1 MPDPLTLTAPAAAS
15 HIAMVLARLRER
27 GEEVL
32 LVTGD
37 AEISAAQVLERA
49 SSLAGEMS
57 QCGIGA
63 GTICAFEGDYGPDT
77 VALFLALA
85 SLGAIAV
92 PFSAGAASERDA
104 LAVIAGVQWWID
116 PATGH
121 ATKAAT
127 DHAETHSLV
136 ADLVLSGHPG
146 LIVFTS
152 GSTGK
157 PKAILHD
164 MDRVASK
171 FTTPRLGRRMVMF
184 LLMDHFGGFNTLMS
198 VLANDGV
205 GVCPAERSPRAI
217 CAAVARGKADLLPT
231 TPTFLGMLIASGLWR
246 EHDLSSVRMV
256 TYGAEPMPP
265 AILARMREILPQAEF
280 KQTYGLSELGVLR
293 SSSPDQGSLWL
304 KVGGDGFET
313 RIVDSQLHIRS
324 ASTMLGYLNAP
335 TPIDAEG
342 WMNTGDLVEEKD
354 GLIRFLGRHSEVINV
369 GGQKVLPTE
378 IEDVLIEAEGVAAAV
393 VQGVPHPLLGQAVVA
408 RVALTV
414 PEDLKALTERLRDHC
429 RARLQKYK
437 VPMRFEI
444 VATDSLATARAKKN
458 RTQSVKTDGQ

>member
-1 MPDPLTLTAPAAAS
+1 MPDPLSSASAP
-15 HIAMVLARLRER
+15 HINMVFERLQARHDGL
-27 GEEVL
+27 L
-32 LVTGD
+32 LVTASGEHT
-37 AEISAAQVLERA
+37 ASQVLAHAASVRQSLDRA
-49 SSLAGEMS
+49 
-57 QCGIGA
+57 GIGA
-63 GTICAFEGDYGPDT
+63 GAICAFEGDYGFDT
-77 VALFLALA
+77 VAVFLALA

-92 PFSAGAASERDA
+92 PFSAGAVSERDE
-104 LAVIAGVQWWID
+104 LAAMAGVEWWID
-116 PATGH
+116 PATSTARRAGTGRIEPH
-121 ATKAAT
+121 TLVSA
-127 DHAETHSLV
+127 LV
-136 ADLVLSGHPG
+136 ASSHPG

-171 FTTPRLGRRMVMF
+171 FATHRPGRRMVMF

-198 VLANDGV
+198 VLANDGI
-205 GVCPAERSPRAI
+205 GVCPAERTPRAI
-217 CAAVARGKADLLPT
+217 CEAVARGKADLLPT

-246 EHDLSSVRMV
+246 EHDLSSIRLV

-265 AILARMREILPQAEF
+265 ATLARMREILPDAAF

-313 RIVDSQLHIRS
+313 RIVESQLHVRS
-324 ASTMLGYLNAP
+324 SSNMLGYLNAP

-354 GLIRFLGRHSEVINV
+354 GLIRFLGRRSEVINV

-378 IEDVLIEAEGVAAAV
+378 IEDVLLEAPGIAGAV

-408 RVALTV
+408 RVALTA
-414 PEDLKALTERLRDHC
+414 PEELQHLTSRLRDHC

-444 VATDSLATARAKKN
+444 VTTDSLTTPRAKKN
-458 RTQSVKTDGQ
+458 RN

>member
-1 MPDPLTLTAPAAAS
+1 MPDPLSLAAHGVAP
-15 HIAMVLARLRER
+15 HLAMVFERLRAR
-27 GEEVL
+27 HDDLL
-32 LVTGD
+32 LVTAKADIPASEVLKRTAMQRQGLQ
-37 AEISAAQVLERA
+37 AA
-49 SSLAGEMS
+49 
-57 QCGIGA
+57 GIGA
-63 GTICAFEGDYGPDT
+63 GSICAFEGDYGFET
-77 VALFLALA
+77 VSVFLALA
-85 SLGAIAV
+85 ALGAIAV
-92 PFSAGAASERDA
+92 PFSAGAVSERDE
-104 LAVIAGVQWWID
+104 LAAMAGVEWWVD
-116 PATGH
+116 PATGKARKAGTGNSEPH
-121 ATKAAT
+121 ALVST
-127 DHAETHSLV
+127 LV
-136 ADLVLSGHPG
+136 ASGHPG

-171 FTTPRLGRRMVMF
+171 FVTRRPGRRMVMF

-198 VLANDGV
+198 VLANDGI

-217 CAAVARGKADLLPT
+217 CEAVAKGRADLLPA

-246 EHDLSSVRMV
+246 EYDLSSIRLV

-265 AILARMREILPQAEF
+265 ATLARMREILPDAEF

-313 RIVDSQLHIRS
+313 RIVEGQLHVRS
-324 ASTMLGYLNAP
+324 SSNMLGYLNAP

-342 WMNTGDLVEEKD
+342 WMNTGDLVEEKG

-378 IEDVLIEAEGVAAAV
+378 IEDVLLEAAGITGAV

-408 RVALTV
+408 RVALTS
-414 PEDLKALTERLRDHC
+414 PEDLKGLTSRLREHC

-444 VATDSLATARAKKN
+444 ITTDSLATPRAKKN
-458 RTQSVKTDGQ
+458 RN